1 MHVTL
6 ALLRIVIPTQYV
18 QGKAPRLGVAPRDFG
33 RYIRRSGPIFVL
45 SVFPPTVVAVPMFIA
60 FAPMIARSVRLSFA
74 QAAAADAA
82 AIVALRIATAA
93 DLTERFGRGHWSGE
107 ATERGV
113 IAGMRDAKIWIAL
126 RGASV
131 VGTFRLS
138 TTKPWAIDRSFF
150 APSTSPLYLTDMAV
164 RPDLQGRGIGRR
176 CLAKAIEV
184 ATAWPADAIRLDAY
198 DADAGAGSFYG
209 KCEFHEVGRASYRGV
224 PLVYYERL
232 I

>member
-1 MHVTL
+1 MIVRNIR
-6 ALLRIVIPTQYV
+6 LRFV
-18 QGKAPRLGVAPRDFG
+18 QASDL
-33 RYIRRSGPIFVL
+33 
-45 SVFPPTVVAVPMFIA
+45 
-60 FAPMIARSVRLSFA
+60 
-74 QAAAADAA
+74 QAAAVASLRVAA
-82 AIVALRIATAA
+82 ADELTA
-93 DLTERFGRGHWSGE
+93 RYGRGHWSGA

-113 IAGMRDAKIWIAL
+113 VAGMRDAKIWIAL
-126 RGASV
+126 RGTSI

-138 TTKPWAIDRSFF
+138 STRPWAIDRSYF
-150 APSTSPLYLTDMAV
+150 APSTSPVYLTDMAV
-164 RPDLQGRGIGRR
+164 RPDLQRRGIGRR

-184 ATAWPADAIRLDAY
+184 AAAWPADAIRLDAY